1 MYYKISNELDFRC
14 IYRWLS
20 ESQGKE
26 TIERMTPVVD
36 AIFRCV
42 KILEEEYKGNKNPD
56 YRGGYVALIDRAGTK
71 TEYLE
76 EILSYYNLNEDEFEY
91 ENLLCTCLSQ
101 EHTKVTWMERLYILS
116 DFQIVLIYPVEEGG
130 K

>member
-20 ESQGKE
+20 QSQEKE
-26 TIERMTPVVD
+26 TLERMTPVVD

-56 YRGGYVALIDRAGTK
+56 YQGGYVALFNRAGTK

-76 EILSYYNLNEDEFEY
+76 EILSYYNLNEDEYEY

>member
-26 TIERMTPVVD
+26 TLERMTPVVD

-56 YRGGYVALIDRAGTK
+56 YQGSYVALIDRAGTK